1 VRIGNTLRIRYF
13 FDYLSEKVNMKKKIC
28 ELTKEE
34 LQSLIDSN
42 TSINAILKQ
51 LNVNSNG
58 SGAYKTF
65 KNHCRRLQVSVPFY
79 KNNGN
84 AFIGPKISLNEI
96 LVENSTYQN
105 GTRLKKRL
113 VSEGVLEYKCTGKN
127 CKVESEWNGISI
139 TLQLDHLNGIHND
152 NRIENI
158 RFLCPN
164 CHSQTLTFSG
174 KNLVKRRDK

>member
-1 VRIGNTLRIRYF
+1 
-13 FDYLSEKVNMKKKIC
+13 MKKKIA
-28 ELTKEE
+28 ELSKEE
-34 LQSLIDSN
+34 LQKLINDN

-65 KNHCRRLQVSVPFY
+65 KNHCRRLEVEVPFY

-84 AFIGPKISLNEI
+84 LVIGPKISLDDI

-113 VSEGVLEYKCTGKN
+113 VSEGVLEYKCSGEN
-127 CKVESEWNGISI
+127 CKVGKEWNGKPL
-139 TLQLDHLNGIHND
+139 TLQLDHKNGIHND
-152 NRIENI
+152 NRRENI

-164 CHSQTLTFSG
+164 CHSQTGTFSG
-174 KNLVKRRDK
+174 KNLLNRNNI

>member
-1 VRIGNTLRIRYF
+1 
-13 FDYLSEKVNMKKKIC
+13 MKKKIC
-28 ELTKEE
+28 ELTKTE
-34 LQSLIDSN
+34 LQKLIDDN

-65 KNHCRRLQVSVPFY
+65 KNHCRRLQIDVPFY

-84 AFIGPKISLNEI
+84 AVIGPKINLDEI
-96 LVENSTYQN
+96 LIENSTYQN

-113 VSEGVLEYKCTGKN
+113 VSEGVLEYKCSGEN
-127 CKVESEWNGISI
+127 CKVGNEWNGKPI
-139 TLQLDHLNGIHND
+139 TLQLDHANGIHND

-164 CHSQTLTFSG
+164 CHSQTGTFSG
-174 KNLVKRRDK
+174 KNLIKRREK

>member
-1 VRIGNTLRIRYF
+1 
-13 FDYLSEKVNMKKKIC
+13 MKKKIV
-28 ELTKEE
+28 ELSKEE
-34 LQSLIDSN
+34 LQELINSN

-65 KNHCRRLQVSVPFY
+65 KNHCKRLHVDVPFY

-84 AFIGPKISLNEI
+84 AVIGPKISLDEI

-105 GTRLKKRL
+105 GTRLKIRL
-113 VSEGVLEYKCTGKN
+113 VREGILEYKCYGEN
-127 CKVESEWNGISI
+127 CTVGSEWKGKPIV
-139 TLQLDHLNGIHND
+139 LQLDHKNGIHND
-152 NRIENI
+152 NRKENI

-164 CHSQTLTFSG
+164 CHSQTGTFSG
-174 KNLVKRRDK
+174 KNLLKRSK

>member
-1 VRIGNTLRIRYF
+1 
-13 FDYLSEKVNMKKKIC
+13 MKKKIV

-34 LQSLIDSN
+34 LQNLIDTN

-51 LNVNSNG
+51 LDVNSNG

-65 KNHCRRLQVSVPFY
+65 KNHCRRTQVDVPFY

-84 AFIGPKISLNEI
+84 AVIGPKISLNEI
-96 LVENSTYQN
+96 LIENSTYQN

-113 VSEGVLEYKCTGKN
+113 VSEGVLEYKCAGEN
-127 CKVESEWNGISI
+127 CKVGNEWNGKQI
-139 TLQLDHLNGIHND
+139 TLQLDHANGIHND

-164 CHSQTLTFSG
+164 CHSQTGTFSG
-174 KNLVKRRDK
+174 KNLIKRREK

>member
-1 VRIGNTLRIRYF
+1 
-13 FDYLSEKVNMKKKIC
+13 MKKKIC
-28 ELTKEE
+28 ELSKEE
-34 LQSLIDSN
+34 LQALIDRN
-42 TSINAILKQ
+42 TSINTILKQ

-65 KNHCRRLQVSVPFY
+65 KNHCKRLQVNVPFY

-84 AFIGPKISLNEI
+84 ACIGPKIELKDI
-96 LVENSTYQN
+96 LIENSTYQN

-113 VSEGVLEYKCTGKN
+113 VSEGILEYKCFGEN
-127 CKVESEWNGISI
+127 CSVGNEWNGKTI
-139 TLQLDHLNGIHND
+139 TLQLDHKNGIHND

-164 CHSQTLTFSG
+164 CHSQTSTFSG
-174 KNLVKRRDK
+174 KNLLKRKN

>member
-1 VRIGNTLRIRYF
+1 
-13 FDYLSEKVNMKKKIC
+13 MKKKIC
-28 ELTKEE
+28 ELSKTEM
-34 LQSLIDSN
+34 QTLIDNN

-65 KNHCRRLQVSVPFY
+65 KNHCRRLQVDVPFY

-84 AFIGPKISLNEI
+84 AVIGPKISLDEI

-105 GTRLKKRL
+105 GTRLKLRL
-113 VSEGVLEYKCTGKN
+113 ISEGKLEYKCYGEDCCIVN
-127 CKVESEWNGISI
+127 EWKGVPL
-139 TLQLDHLNGIHND
+139 TLQLDHKNGKHND
-152 NRIENI
+152 NRIENL

-164 CHSQTLTFSG
+164 CHSQTITYSG
-174 KNLVKRRDK
+174 KSLIKRNEKQECHNFRS